1 MTTSSEAIRPRST
14 VPELGQLAEV
24 RQRRWIVTELG
35 MLVHG
40 GSLPG
45 RVERYFGSLIDR
57 QVLLPIAG

>member
-1 MTTSSEAIRPRST
+1 
-14 VPELGQLAEV
+14 
-24 RQRRWIVTELG
+24 